1 MNLNFIALLLK
12 MPNFLRKNSLFL
24 VNTAKKRSRDFLVAT
39 VTESFYLA
47 MYLTFVA
54 FLLGLSTSLQWRYKD
69 KFLSGFVK
77 TSLPALG
84 EPTQEIAWETF
95 QHLIIKEVPFSNQGR
110 IASKVLYPAST
121 LHSLVGNPII
131 KRIDIYNDSLIL
143 ELKAPWDKFKTQKYI
158 GFYQE
163 NAKQHSEDPSAEVA
177 FRNLS
182 DEEGNLLE
190 NLIEG
195 NGASDGTSQL
205 VRPVVAETQERLHRD
220 VFIDSSI
227 ENAEIE
233 PWARNTTC
241 EESAGGEDWQKSSE
255 FSCNVKGSMTP
266 GQPVDTRKVSFSTSK
281 SGGSI
286 AVTGLRGDR
295 SRTTDLLGS
304 RWLKI
309 PSRDLVQL
317 REELFVLSNGQP
329 FGIAAPV
336 KRSLLSLSKYAT
348 HESRFLSTNPLSLER
363 QNLLDFS
370 QSLQFFQSISSVL
383 KEQTAWSN
391 IKKDKIQNM
400 ISVETQKPLSRYTG
414 WYWRYLLSNQFDELP
429 YKLSNNKMSNAVVA
443 AIEEGHWLTRLQTK
457 GFESRTQAD
466 GFASLTKEKIFQ
478 NQANQAD
485 GSLSSDGSK
494 DYTTI
499 VQSGRLA
506 TADQTHQVKSNRAEE
521 VNLTSGESPPRVNL
535 VRFDLTSTY
544 GKKLSNFEDISEK
557 VETDLKPEV
566 LAGYRVGKVFPSQTE
581 FGTFSTK
588 KESLERN
595 HQSCLLLGTTM
606 ESDNGVTYSELG
618 GTSRTPLVPVL
629 EKGNNLQVV
638 KLNGVGEK
646 QNRAISLEK
655 YLGGHPPRGNTIA
668 EKEDLLRK
676 EMVSILPFET
686 LYQENSWIWK
696 PLHEL
701 FEELDNAEMA
711 SLLISGFV
719 NPKTKLSAKQV
730 VKERMGS
737 SMPMF
742 KASQED
748 EEGWEEVF
756 SLLSSSGLNL
766 LQSTKRILP
775 RLTSGY
781 HFPDLSVK
789 QINKMLLRL
798 LAKNRFQL
806 HQVAAQALFAG
817 MEVHLPNSPADKIVA
832 GLGQTPSLAGGS
844 LAAPGHRRGG
854 HRTPDQERSSII
866 TALIA
871 EQPAESKSFSSMP
884 IAEIGYQH
892 VSFNE
897 LNPLQNVLSELM
909 AEMGGGEI
917 DDLGILRLTYQGPS
931 VARNTA
937 TNDIVVN
944 NKEEISEWIS
954 KRLQGIHHLFPGSD
968 ILGSDGLA
976 LDRQSS
982 FLGKKDVLRGQA
994 LTKQELFAALRPRL
1008 TSSTSNT
1015 IYAGESGE
1023 TKPIKDTG
1031 IALDRLLDGSHP
1043 RLKDASQI
1051 VWSDKDDETPVYPL
1065 EIILAKSFPIF
1076 EEEQEILA
1084 LNPEE
1089 WGSLFEAA
1097 LAEAA
1102 ETKSGFVRPGLEK
1115 VELLL
1120 PSIAITNQGG
1130 SMTTPVHR
1138 GDNASSPLWLRNE
1151 GDIEG
1156 YSPDG
1161 AYSSLAVHDLH
1172 LKDKEKSSA
1181 NSILFDDNRGLRV
1194 GGDMSGSR
1202 VSSLRKPLTSQDY
1215 RSLTSLVVQSRKF
1228 VGESGY
1234 STLIDPLVE
1243 NQGDKPTILLCHYIP
1258 LTQSTMIESSPKGSI
1273 AAGIY
1278 QKRLT
1283 SFVSRRNRNQ
1293 PFWSNQNKGFDGHP
1307 FDGQGRPTSP
1317 RPARGSGPSRTRN
1330 STRNLS
1336 NKLFERSMVAAKDQG
1351 QGNYLVL
1358 TDRAAKMRSFYQI
1371 WEPVTSNSWMMVY
1384 KLCFAFWVQEMG
1396 RDFYQRYGK
1405 EILLYALHLL
1415 VALGFNAQGII
1426 EDLGLEDSPM
1436 RVIQN
1441 GQKRFSDVAGIDS
1454 ILPEL
1459 GEIVWF
1465 LRSSGRGGQIP
1476 KGILLV
1482 GPPGTG
1488 KTFVVQAIAGESKVP
1503 VIVQSASALTDS
1515 GQKQSGS
1522 QRLRNLFDKARELS
1536 PCVLFMDEID
1546 TLGVSR
1552 PDGIGNTMGPDE
1564 LVESMETSTY
1574 REDST
1579 GFENRAG
1586 QPGAAPPSLF
1596 SYLHFLPVPRAVKEG
1611 SLIGDTDHRSA
1622 DEKSLFKE
1630 GGGNALDSSAL
1641 DPSIVEVM
1649 ESHNEERRSRQ
1660 ERLALLMQFLIEM
1673 DGLRSLQGVVVIGAT
1688 NRPGVLD
1695 PAFTRPGRFERV
1707 LCLQL
1712 PAKQKRI
1719 EILKLYSKNLGMEGS
1734 ISWDYLANRTA
1745 GLSAAHLAAAMNQS
1759 AIRAI
1764 IKHSAHTIETV
1775 EHGISVIARRSFDE
1789 TSMAITEASIQDVSP
1804 TPKEAIKKLLSLDS
1818 PWYSSKTHDEIA
1830 STNRYV
1836 QGIDGLSQQNL
1847 GFDVGQSTSSQT
1859 QQTIVGQRSG
1869 LLAGKTGFYHI
1880 SSNSALMTARLGYY
1894 QAGKAILQTMLPL
1907 HPPVAF
1913 LPLYPQRFNRT
1924 ASDLAKI
1931 AASNYQQGLGEPHPR
1946 NVLETRLIGFYA
1958 GKAGELLAFSNFVTT
1973 PNLNLHQKMDLNATT
1988 LKASNLHTTRES
2000 EVFGNQRLE
2009 GNDLTGQSKDATSP
2023 LATTSKPSGSHRSI
2037 GRRSSFN
2044 KDDRLRCSM
2053 FLYQSDLGV
2062 EELTFAGSIANRMID
2077 SWYLYAKKIALQ
2089 KSTLA
2094 DISQDSDEIE
2104 DPVLV
2109 DLFKH
2114 LAEEREYEGKR
2125 QTLSSQRFQQW
2136 SLPAWWQTQAV
2147 AETVIVEPGY
2157 SEWYR
2162 LHIPDPEETERNID
2176 WIPPEDHHHSEAS
2189 NRLKNLSNK
2198 RIDGAESGRR
2208 PHQTSSCSTQ
2218 SLGREKEAA
2227 APRSIKNRTA
2237 ITWNDLYL
2245 VNRDYIYHGLVNA
2258 CFHKAFSLLENK
2270 RELLDCFVDHLLRYG
2285 SLRQHEVHQIT
2296 ENFGIKRSPA
2306 AREGVRES
2314 GSYQTQNQA
2323 IAEHETQLEGGRWP
2337 SPASEVAH
2345 LSLKS
2350 RMGTTQAKDTEDV
2363 YSGNLAFP
2371 QKSLRPSVDPDWTI
2385 LPPQT
2390 EKLIEEQ
2397 TQTDLGSE
2405 QSSQKKIQQS
2415 SNNGEP
2421 SNQPVEKDRVKLDHS
2436 PPAWASLR
2444 IAEIGWGPSS
2454 RRRANRFFDFDFVK
2468 PCFLKDA

>member
-1 MNLNFIALLLK
+1 MNLNDIAVLLK
-12 MPNFLRKNSLFL
+12 MPNFLRKRSLFL
-24 VNTAKKRSRDFLVAT
+24 VDTAKKKSRGFLIAT

-95 QHLIIKEVPFSNQGR
+95 QHLITKEVPLSNQDST
-110 IASKVLYPAST
+110 ATKALYPVST
-121 LHSLVGNPII
+121 FHSLVGNPVV
-131 KRIDIYNDSLIL
+131 KRIDIYNDSLIV
-143 ELKAPWDKFKTQKYI
+143 ELKAPWDKFKTQKYV

-163 NAKQHSEDPSAEVA
+163 NSNQHSEDATAETP

-182 DEEGNLLE
+182 DEEGDLLGNLG
-190 NLIEG
+190 EG
-195 NGASDGTSQL
+195 NGASADASQL
-205 VRPVVAETQERLHRD
+205 VRPVAADTQDRLHRN
-220 VFIDSSI
+220 VFIDFSRG
-227 ENAEIE
+227 NAEIE
-233 PWARNTTC
+233 SWSKNATC
-241 EESAGGEDWQKSSE
+241 EESARVENWQESSE
-255 FSCNVKGSMTP
+255 LTCNVKGSMTP
-266 GQPVDTRKVSFSTSK
+266 AQ
-281 SGGSI
+281 
-286 AVTGLRGDR
+286 RGD
-295 SRTTDLLGS
+295 SYQATGLLGS

-317 REELFVLSNGQP
+317 REESFVVSLGNGQTL
-329 FGIAAPV
+329 GIAAPA
-336 KRSLLSLSKYAT
+336 KGPFMSLSQYST
-348 HESRFLSTNPLSLER
+348 HERGFPRRNPLSLER
-363 QNLLDFS
+363 QNLVP
-370 QSLQFFQSISSVL
+370 QSISSVL
-383 KEQTAWSN
+383 TGQTAGSS
-391 IKKDKIQNM
+391 DKIKNM
-400 ISVETQKPLSRYTG
+400 TSVQTRKPLSRHTG
-414 WYWRYLLSNQFDELP
+414 WYWRYRLSNQFDELP
-429 YKLSNNKMSNAVVA
+429 YKLSNNQMSTAVVA

-457 GFESRTQAD
+457 GFESRARTD
-466 GFASLTKEKIFQ
+466 GFASLRKEEVFQ
-478 NQANQAD
+478 SQVD
-485 GSLSSDGSK
+485 GSLSSEGSK
-494 DYTTI
+494 NCNTKTQGSRLGRDGGAH
-499 VQSGRLA
+499 QAKSGQA
-506 TADQTHQVKSNRAEE
+506 VPSHET
-521 VNLTSGESPPRVNL
+521 PPRVNL
-535 VRFDLTSTY
+535 VRFDLTSTS
-544 GKKLSNFEDISEK
+544 GKKSSNLEDISEK
-557 VETDLKPEV
+557 AKTVFKPKV
-566 LAGYRVGKVFPSQTE
+566 LAGYRVAKVFPSQTE
-581 FGTFSTK
+581 FGTVPTK
-588 KESLERN
+588 KESVEIN
-595 HQSCLLLGTTM
+595 YKSCLLLGTAM
-606 ESDNGVTYSELG
+606 EGDNGVTYSESDA
-618 GTSRTPLVPVL
+618 TSSTSFIPVL
-629 EKGNNLQVV
+629 KKGNNLQAV
-638 KLNGVGEK
+638 KLKESREK
-646 QNRAISLEK
+646 QRRGISSQK
-655 YLGGHPPRGNTIA
+655 GLGGHLPHGNAIA
-668 EKEDLLRK
+668 EKEDLLKK
-676 EMVSILPFET
+676 EMVSILPFDS
-686 LYQENSWIWK
+686 LYQGNMWSWRS
-696 PLHEL
+696 LYEL
-701 FEELDNAEMA
+701 FEEVENAEMA
-711 SLLISGFV
+711 SSLIGGFLDA
-719 NPKTKLSAKQV
+719 NAEPSAEQIIREK
-730 VKERMGS
+730 MGS

-742 KASQED
+742 NASQEG
-748 EEGWEEVF
+748 EEGWEDVF

-766 LQSTKRILP
+766 LQSTKRIPP
-775 RLTSGY
+775 RLMSGY
-781 HFPDLSVK
+781 HFPDLRAK
-789 QINKMLLRL
+789 QINKILARL
-798 LAKNRFQL
+798 LAKNRLQL
-806 HQVAAQALFAG
+806 HQVAAEALLAG
-817 MEVHLPNSPADKIVA
+817 MEVRLPSSPSDKIVA
-832 GLGQTPSLAGGS
+832 GLVQTPPLDG
-844 LAAPGHRRGG
+844 GG
-854 HRTPDQERSSII
+854 HRTHDRERGSMI
-866 TALIA
+866 TTLVA
-871 EQPAESKSFSSMP
+871 EQPAESQSFSSMP

-897 LNPLQNVLSELM
+897 LNPLQSVVSDLM
-909 AEMGGGEI
+909 REMGGGEA
-917 DDLGILRLTYQGPS
+917 DDIGVLRLTYQGPA

-937 TNDIVVN
+937 TNDILVN
-944 NKEEISEWIS
+944 NKEGISEWLS
-954 KRLQGIHHLFPGSD
+954 KRLQGAHNLFPGSNV
-968 ILGSDGLA
+968 LERDGLA

-994 LTKQELFAALRPRL
+994 LTKQEMFAALRPRP
-1008 TSSTSNT
+1008 TNSIGDTPPT
-1015 IYAGESGE
+1015 EQSGK

-1031 IALDRLLDGSHP
+1031 MALDRLLDGSYP
-1043 RLKDASQI
+1043 RLKDAPQI

-1065 EIILAKSFPIF
+1065 EIVLAKSLPVF

-1097 LAEAA
+1097 VAEAI
-1102 ETKSGFVRPGLEK
+1102 ETKSGLARPGLEK

-1120 PSIAITNQGG
+1120 PSIGIANQGG
-1130 SMTTPVHR
+1130 SMATPGHGQR
-1138 GDNASSPLWLRNE
+1138 GGSAPSPLWLGNE
-1151 GDIEG
+1151 GGVDG
-1156 YSPDG
+1156 YSLDG
-1161 AYSSLAVHDLH
+1161 ADSSLTAHDLR
-1172 LKDKEKSSA
+1172 LKDKEKSPA
-1181 NSILFDDNRGLRV
+1181 NSMPFDDNRGLRAV
-1194 GGDMSGSR
+1194 GEISGSR
-1202 VSSLRKPLTSQDY
+1202 VSSLRKPLTFQDY

-1234 STLIDPLVE
+1234 YTSVAPLMQNE
-1243 NQGDKPTILLCHYIP
+1243 GDKPAILLCHYLP
-1258 LTQSTMIESSPKGSI
+1258 LTQSAMIESSPKGAI
-1273 AAGIY
+1273 AAGVY

-1283 SFVSRRNRNQ
+1283 SFASRRHRNQ
-1293 PFWSNQNKGFDGHP
+1293 PFWSNQSKGS
-1307 FDGQGRPTSP
+1307 SP
-1317 RPARGSGPSRTRN
+1317 NRTVSRARTLPQKP
-1330 STRNLS
+1330 LD
-1336 NKLFERSMVAAKDQG
+1336 RSMAASKDQG
-1351 QGNYLVL
+1351 QGNYLAL
-1358 TDRAAKMRSFYQI
+1358 PDRAAKMRSFHQI
-1371 WEPVTSNSWMMVY
+1371 WEPVTANSWMMVY

-1426 EDLGLEDSPM
+1426 EELGLEDSPM

-1564 LVESMETSTY
+1564 LVESIETSY
-1574 REDST
+1574 REDSA

-1586 QPGAAPPSLF
+1586 QLQDAPPSLF
-1596 SYLHFLPVPRAVKEG
+1596 PYLHFLPTPRAVKEG
-1611 SLIGDTDHRSA
+1611 LLIGGAGNRSA
-1622 DEKSLFKE
+1622 DEKPLFRE

-1641 DPSIVEVM
+1641 DPSVVEVM

-1764 IKHSAHTIETV
+1764 IEQSTHTVETV
-1775 EHGISVIARRSFDE
+1775 EHGISVIARRSFDD
-1789 TSMAITEASIQDVSP
+1789 TSAAINDASIQDLQP

-1818 PWYSSKTHDEIA
+1818 HWYSSKTPAEIA
-1830 STNRYV
+1830 STNSYV
-1836 QGIDGLSQQNL
+1836 QGIDSLSEQNSEFYAKQPTPL
-1847 GFDVGQSTSSQT
+1847 LAGGGHRTPSQT
-1859 QQTIVGQRSG
+1859 KQKIVGQRSG
-1869 LLAGKTGFYHI
+1869 LLAGDTGFYH
-1880 SSNSALMTARLGYY
+1880 SSSSGALMIARLGYY

-1924 ASDLAKI
+1924 ASDLGKI
-1931 AASNYQQGLGEPHPR
+1931 IASNYQQGLGEPHPR
-1946 NVLETRLIGFYA
+1946 NVLETRLIGFYS
-1958 GKAGELLAFSNFVTT
+1958 GKAGELLAFSDFVTAPT
-1973 PNLNLHQKMDLNATT
+1973 SNLQQKMDLNATT
-1988 LKASNLHTTRES
+1988 LR
-2000 EVFGNQRLE
+2000 
-2009 GNDLTGQSKDATSP
+2009 
-2023 LATTSKPSGSHRSI
+2023 PSGSRRTVGI
-2037 GRRSSFN
+2037 RSSLN
-2044 KDDRLRCSM
+2044 KDDRLRSSM
-2053 FLYQSDLGV
+2053 FLHQSDLGV
-2062 EELTFAGSIANRMID
+2062 EELTFAGGIANRMID
-2077 SWYLYAKKIALQ
+2077 SWYLYAKKVALQ
-2089 KSTLA
+2089 KTTLA
-2094 DISQDSDEIE
+2094 DISQDIDEIE

-2136 SLPAWWQTQAV
+2136 SLPAWWQTQAL
-2147 AETVIVEPGY
+2147 AETAIVEPGY

-2176 WIPPEDHHHSEAS
+2176 WIPPEDHHHTEAS

-2198 RIDGAESGRR
+2198 RIYGAQGVRR
-2208 PHQTSSCSTQ
+2208 PYQASSCSTQ
-2218 SLGREKEAA
+2218 SFVREKEAA
-2227 APRSIKNRTA
+2227 ARRSVKNRTA

-2296 ENFGIKRSPA
+2296 ENFGIRRSPA
-2306 AREGVRES
+2306 AREDTKESVGS
-2314 GSYQTQNQA
+2314 GSCQTESQT
-2323 IAEHETQLEGGRWP
+2323 IAEQEKQLEGTHFSDR
-2337 SPASEVAH
+2337 SSYASRK
-2345 LSLKS
+2345 SL
-2350 RMGTTQAKDTEDV
+2350 MGTTQAEETEDV
-2363 YSGNLAFP
+2363 YSRNLPFP
-2371 QKSLRPSVDPDWTI
+2371 QKSSRPSVDPDWTI
-2385 LPPQT
+2385 LPASAD
-2390 EKLIEEQ
+2390 KLVEEED
-2397 TQTDLGSE
+2397 QTDLGSK
-2405 QSSQKKIQQS
+2405 QSSQKKMEQS
-2415 SNNGEP
+2415 SDNCEA
-2421 SNQPVEKDRVKLDHS
+2421 SNQSVENDRVKPDHS

-2444 IAEIGWGPSS
+2444 VAEIGWGPSS
-2454 RRRANRFFDFDFVK
+2454 RRRATRFFDFDFVK
-2468 PCFLKDA
+2468 PCFFKDA